1 MSIQR
6 SRNGSVRARREHQKA
21 IDWVSRRLCPTP
33 HSRKLY
39 GEKKKSEKKKREREG
54 FVRRRPTLPFDARAG
69 EATFATRVLLRDVD
83 AENIFVA
90 RVACARFLANSGEK
104 KREKQKS
111 PRTILGE
118 KEPKRKTKKA
128 RRRPQPTPFILERQL
143 NKKSENFLSRRRRR
157 RRRRRSQKKFFSSFF
172 RSLLEKEERDRP
184 TLQKWCVL
192 PLPRFL
198 PL

>member
-1 MSIQR
+1 MCPS
-6 SRNGSVRARREHQKA
+6 SARETALFARDASTK
-21 IDWVSRRLCPTP
+21 RRLIGCRVVFVPP

-111 PRTILGE
+111 PGRFWV
-118 KEPKRKTKKA
+118 KKN
-128 RRRPQPTPFILERQL
+128 QKERQKRQGAGP
-143 NKKSENFLSRRRRR
+143 N
-157 RRRRRSQKKFFSSFF
+157 
-172 RSLLEKEERDRP
+172 P
-184 TLQKWCVL
+184 P
-192 PLPRFL
+192 PLF
-198 PL
+198 

>member
-83 AENIFVA
+83 AENIFIA

-111 PRTILGE
+111 PGRFWV
-118 KEPKRKTKKA
+118 KKN
-128 RRRPQPTPFILERQL
+128 QKERQKRQGAGP
-143 NKKSENFLSRRRRR
+143 N
-157 RRRRRSQKKFFSSFF
+157 
-172 RSLLEKEERDRP
+172 P
-184 TLQKWCVL
+184 P
-192 PLPRFL
+192 PLF
-198 PL
+198 

>member
-1 MSIQR
+1 MCPS
-6 SRNGSVRARREHQKA
+6 SARETALFARDASTK
-21 IDWVSRRLCPTP
+21 RRLIGCRVVFVPPRTAVNFTG
-33 HSRKLY
+33 R
-39 GEKKKSEKKKREREG
+39 KKKAKKKERTRG

-111 PRTILGE
+111 RTILGE

-128 RRRPQPTPFILERQL
+128 RRRPQPTPFILETAQ
-143 NKKSENFLSRRRRR
+143 
-157 RRRRRSQKKFFSSFF
+157 QKKREFFESSSSSSSSVSKKIFFFFSKSS
-172 RSLLEKEERDRP
+172 RERREDRP

>member
-1 MSIQR
+1 VSIQR

-104 KREKQKS
+104 KRERNKRVGRFWVKKNQKE
-111 PRTILGE
+111 RQ
-118 KEPKRKTKKA
+118 KKA
-128 RRRPQPTPFILERQL
+128 RRRGPNPP
-143 NKKSENFLSRRRRR
+143 
-157 RRRRRSQKKFFSSFF
+157 
-172 RSLLEKEERDRP
+172 
-184 TLQKWCVL
+184 
-192 PLPRFL
+192 PLF
-198 PL
+198 